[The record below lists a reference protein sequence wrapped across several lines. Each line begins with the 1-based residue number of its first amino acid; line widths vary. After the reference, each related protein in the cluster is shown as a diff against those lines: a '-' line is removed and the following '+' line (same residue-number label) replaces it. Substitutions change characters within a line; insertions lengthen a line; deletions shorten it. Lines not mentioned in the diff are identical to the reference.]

1 MVRSGLISVCAASLL
16 IAGCGSSNEASAPS
30 SEPEEATP
38 TAEAAAAEDTAADA
52 GDMIVT
58 YEDATTPEAIRGKQI
73 YEDGQ
78 MLEDMAAGAT
88 ELLKLP
94 YDIPL
99 VGQQCDEPNAW
110 WSPDNQTMTMCY
122 EYVDFAE
129 SMFLDAG
136 DTPEAALESAVNA
149 TYATFFH
156 EMGHMVIDIYDLPTT
171 GREEDVADQLS
182 AFMLL
187 MPGDDDKLDPESVDV
202 LRDNARFF
210 AAFSQYGEL
219 DESAFADEHSLD
231 QTRMYNLLCWAYGAD
246 PEMNGDLVNNELLP
260 EARAAGCEDE
270 FDRMSYAWATL
281 LVPYIRE

>member
-1 MVRSGLISVCAASLL
+1 MVRAGLVPLFAAAML
-16 IAGCGSSNEASAPS
+16 IAGCGSSGDAAAPS
-30 SEPEEATP
+30 SDSESASAS
-38 TAEAAAAEDTAADA
+38 AENAAAADEFADQ
-52 GDMIVT
+52 GDMVAS

-73 YEDGQ
+73 FQDGE
-78 MLEDMAAGAT
+78 MLEDMAAGAS

-110 WSPDNQTMTMCY
+110 WSPSDQKMTMCY

-187 MPGDDDKLDPESVDV
+187 MPDDNDQLDPESVDV

-210 AAFSQYGEL
+210 AAFSEYGEL

-246 PEMNGDLVNNELLP
+246 PDMNGDLVDNNLLP
-260 EARAAGCEDE
+260 EERAGQCADE
-270 FDRMSYAWATL
+270 FDRMSYAWASL
-281 LVPYIRE
+281 LGPYIRE

>member
-1 MVRSGLISVCAASLL
+1 ML
-16 IAGCGSSNEASAPS
+16 IAGCGASDDAAAPS
-30 SEPEEATP
+30 SESESFTAT
-38 TAEAAAAEDTAADA
+38 TENAAASEGFVDQ
-52 GDMIVT
+52 GEMIAT
-58 YEDATTPEAIRGKQI
+58 YEDATTPEAIRGRQI
-73 YEDGQ
+73 YQDGK
-78 MLEDMAAGAT
+78 MLEDMAAGAS

-110 WSPDNQTMTMCY
+110 WSPSEQKMTMCY

-136 DTPEAALESAVNA
+136 DPDADALDSAVNA

-171 GREEDVADQLS
+171 GREDDVAYQLS

-187 MPGDDDKLDPESVDV
+187 MPGDDDQLDPESVAI

-210 AAFSQYGEL
+210 EAFSAYGEL

-246 PEMNGDLVNNELLP
+246 PDMNSDLVDNNLLP
-260 EARAAGCEDE
+260 EERAGRCADE
-270 FDRMSYAWATL
+270 FDRMSYAWASL
-281 LVPYIRE
+281 LGPYVKE